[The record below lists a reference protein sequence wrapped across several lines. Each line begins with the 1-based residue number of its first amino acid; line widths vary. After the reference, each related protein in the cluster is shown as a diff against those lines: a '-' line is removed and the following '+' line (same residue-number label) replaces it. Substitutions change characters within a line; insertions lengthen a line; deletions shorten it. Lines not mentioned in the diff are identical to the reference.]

1 MICVKKF
8 SIRMICCQIKRS
20 VQMCIE
26 IRSGSEIDRYSCL
39 CNEQDGGKFID
50 DIFEALQ
57 MKQNMLFFREICL
70 FHQTMKM

>member
-1 MICVKKF
+1 
-8 SIRMICCQIKRS
+8 
-20 VQMCIE
+20 MCIE

-57 MKQNMLFFREICL
+57 MKQNMLFFREIGL